1 MKKCV
6 SLSFLLLFLLMSSQ
20 AQQLRYV
27 AANQVGNGDGLSAA
41 NAADFLSSTFWP
53 KVQQLLS
60 KSPVTVKFLSGNY
73 SRAYTEKFLSMDGMG
88 NEKNLLTLEGDP
100 VNTVFSLPEGT
111 IVKSQVIK
119 VTNAVNITLKNF
131 KFTGNGPANYVLNIT
146 TDAGK
151 TTSRITIEN
160 CSWEDMKGVVYGAT
174 GATKEGT
181 HHITFKNC
189 TFKRIGKNAGS
200 HMIYNAYSSHHI
212 SIIDSY
218 FEDCTGDY
226 IRFRDRCDYGVVK
239 GTTFH
244 QKAPVGGI
252 KFISMPLYND
262 GKPSI
267 GNEAF
272 ATHYAFTNNT
282 FISDV
287 PGLKSVQFSNS
298 GYSAV
303 GYNYLLT
310 PEEGEVLNKGKEEE
324 QRKLLLNNF
333 GITAAEVRIHNNT
346 YKGVTS
352 DVFLRSVAGYGATA
366 KGWQGDGNITQIINK
381 SAVPFTWERET
392 ASAKR

>member
-1 MKKCV
+1 MKKSV
-6 SLSFLLLFLLMSSQ
+6 SLLLLLLSLAIGIQ

-27 AANQVGNGDGLSAA
+27 AAQAVGNGDGRSPA

-53 KVQQLLS
+53 QVQQLLA
-60 KSPVTVKFLSGNY
+60 KKPVTVKFLGGNY
-73 SRAYTEKFLSMDGMG
+73 IRAYTEKFLSLDGMG

-100 VNTVFSLPEGT
+100 QHTVFSLPAGSVT
-111 IVKSQVIK
+111 KSQVIK

-160 CSWEDMKGVVYGAT
+160 CTWEDMNGVVYGAT
-174 GATKEGT
+174 GATKAGT

-212 SIIDSY
+212 SVVDSY

-244 QKAPVGGI
+244 QKAAVSGI

-272 ATHYAFTNNT
+272 ATNYAFTNNT
-282 FISDV
+282 FISEV
-287 PGLKSVQFSNS
+287 PDLTAFQFSNS

-303 GYNYLLT
+303 DFNYLLT
-310 PEEGEVLNKGKEEE
+310 AEQGEVL
-324 QRKLLLNNF
+324 
-333 GITAAEVRIHNNT
+333 T
-346 YKGVTS
+346 
-352 DVFLRSVAGYGATA
+352 
-366 KGWQGDGNITQIINK
+366 
-381 SAVPFTWERET
+381 
-392 ASAKR
+392 